1 MKKIFCLIAF
11 IVVTVSTTQAQQA
24 IGARLSDNFGITYKY
39 TYTKPVKLEGILEID
54 RHALTVNGLYERYY
68 QTPFSRYFDWYFGG
82 GAFINFWSVNDNGG
96 VNVGLRGVAG
106 ICYTFSD
113 IPIDISLDW
122 MPAIQIVS
130 DYHAD
135 FAILGLSVRYV
146 F

>member
-1 MKKIFCLIAF
+1 MRKLVFLFFIIFIAF
-11 IVVTVSTTQAQQA
+11 TNIKAQQA

-39 TYTKPVKLEGILEID
+39 TYSNPVKLEGILEIH

-68 QTPFSRYFDWYFGG
+68 QTPFSKYFDWYFGG